1 MNTQYRTLLERI
13 KEEMSFVNLSVI
25 RSEKAWQK
33 AMTNNDESYYDSVA
47 LNIHNMYNGVERIF
61 EIIATSIDES
71 KPEGK
76 NWHRDLLIQM
86 SLIISNIRPQVISH
100 QLMTF
105 LDEYRSFRHIVRNIY
120 AFQYDLE
127 KLTKLVSHLP
137 DFICLFNAEMEE
149 FYLFLQHS

>member
-1 MNTQYRTLLERI
+1 MR
-13 KEEMSFVNLSVI
+13 V
-25 RSEKAWQK
+25 EKAWQK
-33 AMTNNDESYYDSVA
+33 GMNNNDESYYDSVA

-86 SLIISNIRPQVISH
+86 SLIITNIRPQVISH
-100 QLMTF
+100 QLMTY

-127 KLTKLVSHLP
+127 KLKKLVSHLP
-137 DFICLFNAEMEE
+137 DFIRLLNTEMEE